1 MSSSAY
7 SRSPPTG
14 SPLASRDTPRGEL
27 AGHQH
32 GRGLPLDG
40 GIRADDGLTDDPG
53 VNAIE
58 ELAQAE
64 LLPPDAVERT
74 QRATE
79 DVVAAL
85 EPRALDG
92 DDVAGILDHADDL
105 GIAPVVAADGAL
117 LARLRHVEADRA
129 ERRALLDGDD
139 GFGQTAGVVGRHL
152 QNVKGDALGRLG
164 PDAGQATEFV
174 DQGTERAGVHLV
186 GHLAGAGEGL

>member
-14 SPLASRDTPRGEL
+14 SPLA
-27 AGHQH
+27 GHQH
-32 GRGLPLDG
+32 GRGLTLDR
-40 GIRADDGLTDDPG
+40 GIRADDGLADDPG

-64 LLPPDAVERT
+64 LLPPDTVERA

-79 DVVAAL
+79 DVVAPL
-85 EPRALDG
+85 EPSALHG
-92 DDVAGILDHADDL
+92 DDVARILDHADDL

-117 LARLRHVEADRA
+117 LARLRHVEADPA

-139 GFGQTAGVVGRHL
+139 GVGQTAGVLARHL
-152 QNVKGDALGRLG
+152 QDMEGDALGGLG

-174 DQGTERAGVHLV
+174 DQGAERAGVHLV
-186 GHLAGAGEGL
+186 RHLAGAREGL